1 MKNAAELEKEIQKIK
16 SVLAKERESIADF
29 ETLIGERLEGEL
41 WGLSAKA
48 LEKAAWDSFFFLERN
63 KESLEEAP
71 IVSHRK
77 LSGPLIVLFKKA
89 FRSVMR
95 PYAKMILARQSRFNR
110 ELVQVELA
118 NLLRLEKIEKR
129 LAGSGRGEADP
140 SQGQAESGTG

>member
-1 MKNAAELEKEIQKIK
+1 MKNAAELERQIQKIK
-16 SVLAKERESIADF
+16 SVLAEERESIGDF

-63 KESLEEAP
+63 KDALVDEP
-71 IVSHRK
+71 VVSHRR
-77 LSGPLIVLFKKA
+77 LYGPVIVLFKKA
-89 FRSVMR
+89 FRSIMR
-95 PYAKMILARQSRFNR
+95 PYAKMVLARQSRFNK

-129 LAGSGRGEADP
+129 LAGDEGGETEP
-140 SQGQAESGTG
+140 SQGRS